1 VRLFTDARL
10 VVIYVES
17 DEVKLIYWANA
28 LFSEADRKFNEDCAK
43 KLRAAGYTVFLPQE
57 TSMTYEKAPTNA
69 EIFRVDT
76 TEIQSADI
84 LIACI
89 DQFPIDSGVA
99 CEIGVAHAFGI
110 PIIGLY
116 TDIRRKREGPGRMYK
131 NQYVMGA
138 IEASGEIVDS
148 MDQLMHVILKYL

>member
-1 VRLFTDARL
+1 LK
-10 VVIYVES
+10 S
-17 DEVKLIYWANA
+17 DQVKLIYWANA
-28 LFSEADRKFNEDCAK
+28 LFSEADRRFNDDCAK
-43 KLRAAGYTVFLPQE
+43 RLRAAGYTVFLPQE
-57 TSMTYEKAPTNA
+57 TSMTYDKAPTNA

-84 LIACI
+84 LVACI

-99 CEIGVAHAFGI
+99 CEIGIAHAFGI

-116 TDIRRKREGPGRMYK
+116 TDIRSKREGPGRMYK

-138 IEASGEIVDS
+138 IEASGEIVFS
-148 MDQLMHVILKYL
+148 MDQLMQAIPNYF